1 MEFKNVIFAIVLSFA
16 VLLSW
21 SLFFETPQ
29 VEKQN
34 ENQQTEIVKK
44 NNTTS
49 SDVPTVDT
57 KNGAQAIS
65 RENSIKG
72 SERFYFENKNVNG
85 IFHSNM
91 INIQI
96 NGKIQKSGFLK
107 Q

>member
-34 ENQQTEIVKK
+34 ENQQTEVVKK

-49 SDVPTVDT
+49 SDVPTLLT
-57 KNGAQAIS
+57 LRPGS
-65 RENSIKG
+65 PTNSIKAQ
-72 SERFYFENKNVNG
+72 R
-85 IFHSNM
+85 
-91 INIQI
+91 
-96 NGKIQKSGFLK
+96 
-107 Q
+107 

>member
-34 ENQQTEIVKK
+34 ENQQTEAVKK

-49 SDVPTVDT
+49 SDVPTVNTENVLRLFQEKTPLRDPIDFILKT
-57 KNGAQAIS
+57 KML
-65 RENSIKG
+65 KG
-72 SERFYFENKNVNG
+72 QSP
-85 IFHSNM
+85 
-91 INIQI
+91 
-96 NGKIQKSGFLK
+96 
-107 Q
+107 